1 MTYQDQA
8 VQKIYDELSATWKRM
23 DQHFLRVPVLGRVPN
38 FSNQQEEVHQNP
50 YTHNSAQ
57 INLAVVRPSVKPT
70 TDLEIAISAA
80 KTVCAV
86 AFMLAAVWV
95 LPVLAHIASLE
106 VVRSY
111 EGVLQ

>member
-8 VQKIYDELSATWKRM
+8 VRKIHGELNLTWKRM
-23 DQHFLRVPVLGRVPN
+23 DQHFSRVPVLGRVPH
-38 FSNQQEEVHQNP
+38 FLNQQEEVHQNP
-50 YTHNSAQ
+50 YIYNSPQ

-86 AFMLAAVWV
+86 AFMLAAAWV

-106 VVRSY
+106 VAV
-111 EGVLQ
+111 